1 LEEELLIMKKI
12 LLIIIVSLI
21 IFGTGSAAFGEN
33 SPLENTDDRFLEYE
47 KIMERYFRGEPREA
61 AFTKINS
68 RIDEYN
74 TWATTSRKKL
84 EVQRENLNH
93 ELGSTDTVRKQIDE
107 LDEQLTRIPDPT
119 DEKAVKAYNVLMNK
133 RNTLVDKYN
142 GLLKAYKEK
151 ETAFDSAVRAFD
163 SEAKF
168 RQEKLEEQKQHT
180 TAEANSIDL
189 WFKEK
194 NDRAFF
200 EDLNRTYAELV
211 EEKKRTGTSEQ
222 DAFIEKAKSLRH
234 ELGEHARLEQ
244 EKAENG
250 LMIVR
255 AALGASLESHFVV
268 DTGATL
274 VTVTPEIVRILGI
287 ADQAGQEIETSLAAG
302 ITARGREIIIPK
314 LTVSGQAAQNIKAV
328 IVPSGTVG
336 ADGLLGRSF
345 LKQFIVRIDDESEP
359 KLLLEKR
366 AKR

>member
-1 LEEELLIMKKI
+1 MKKI

-21 IFGTGSAAFGEN
+21 ISGTGAAAFGEN
-33 SPLENTDDRFLEYE
+33 SRLENTDDRFFEYE

-61 AFTKINS
+61 AFDKINS

-74 TWATTSRKKL
+74 TWATTSRKEL
-84 EVQRENLNH
+84 EAQREKLNQ
-93 ELGSTDTVRKQIDE
+93 ELGSTDTVRKQVDE

-133 RNTLVDKYN
+133 RNSLVDRYN

-151 ETAFDSAVRAFD
+151 ETAFNSAVRAFD
-163 SEAKF
+163 SEAKS
-168 RQEKLEEQKQHT
+168 RQEKLEEQKQQT
-180 TAEANSIDL
+180 TAEVDSIDL
-189 WFKEK
+189 WLKGK

-222 DAFIEKAKSLRH
+222 DVFIDKARSFRH
-234 ELGEHARLEQ
+234 ELGEYARLKQ

-250 LMIVR
+250 LIIVR
-255 AALGASLESHFVV
+255 AVLGTSVESHFIV
-268 DTGATL
+268 DTGASM
-274 VTVTPEIVRILGI
+274 VTVTPELVRILGI
-287 ADQAGQEIETSLAAG
+287 ADQAGEEIETSLAGG
-302 ITARGREIIIPK
+302 ITAKGQEIIIPK
-314 LTVSGQAAQNIKAV
+314 LSVSGQAAQNIQA
-328 IVPSGTVG
+328 IILPSGTVG

-366 AKR
+366 AKK